1 MTFILY
7 FYLIINENSKQSV
20 NHFINKSLTYVT
32 RLYLRI
38 VKYYTKAIAL
48 LTTFSIVKPNF
59 SKSKS
64 AGADAP
70 KLSIPKTS
78 SA

>member
-7 FYLIINENSKQSV
+7 FYLIINENGKQSV
-20 NHFINKSLTYVT
+20 NHFINKSLTYLT
-32 RLYLRI
+32 QLYLKS

-48 LTTFSIVKPNF
+48 LTTFSIVNPNF
-59 SKSKS
+59 SNSKS

-70 KLSIPKTS
+70 KLSIPRTS